1 MNRQGVQSLP
11 CESRGPAGF
20 SLLEVLVS
28 VGILVTGLAS
38 VAALLPA
45 SGALLREATTLDR
58 SVALVANAHADLR
71 SRNALSSSLFTSVPA
86 GRAVVFGEVLR
97 SATSTAVVPANAAA
111 LNILMNA
118 DDFFLPDDVAYGAS
132 VSGTTPANSFV
143 NGGTAVREF
152 KPGVCY
158 GAMLTPVDFAAA
170 IASGSSATLSVAI
183 FAKSNATFT
192 TLDLIPVVASA
203 STFRVPGASASAA
216 ETNRKSF
223 LRGCG
228 WVLALPPTAA
238 QSPRWFRI
246 ASSWTTDVINAIT
259 GAVEP
264 ADSFV
269 TFEDATVK
277 DVPLTSGALRVV
289 GFERLMTVDEKIVVL
304 E

>member
-1 MNRQGVQSLP
+1 MP
-11 CESRGPAGF
+11 YESRGPAGF

-71 SRNALSSSLFTSVPA
+71 TRGAVSSSLFTSVPA

-97 SATSTAVVPANAAA
+97 TATSTTVVSANAAA
-111 LNILMNA
+111 INGFMKT
-118 DDFFLPDDVAYGAS
+118 DDFFLPDDLTYGAS
-132 VSGTTPANSFV
+132 VAGTTPANSFV
-143 NGGTAVREF
+143 DGGAAVREF

-158 GAMLTPVDFAAA
+158 GAMLTPRDFASAV
-170 IASGSSATLSVAI
+170 ASGSSATLSVAI
-183 FAKSNATFT
+183 FTKSNATFT

-203 STFRVPGASASAA
+203 STFQVPGDPAVA
-216 ETNRKSF
+216 EANRKSF

-228 WVLALPPTAA
+228 WVLALPPTGA

-246 ASSWTTDVINAIT
+246 ASSWTTEIINAAT
-259 GAVEP
+259 GVAEP
-264 ADSFV
+264 AASFV
-269 TFEDATVK
+269 SFEDATVK
-277 DVPLTSGALRVV
+277 DFPLTGSPPALRVV

>member
-1 MNRQGVQSLP
+1 MP
-11 CESRGPAGF
+11 YASRGRAGF

-71 SRNALSSSLFTSVPA
+71 IRGALSSSLFTSVPA

-97 SATSTAVVPANAAA
+97 TATSATIVPANAAA
-111 LNILMNA
+111 LNLLMSA
-118 DDFFLPDDVAYGAS
+118 DDFLLSDDLSYGAS
-132 VSGTTPANSFV
+132 AAGTTPTNAFV

-158 GAMLTPVDFAAA
+158 GAMLTPRDFASAVT
-170 IASGSSATLSVAI
+170 SGSSATLSVAI

-203 STFRVPGASASAA
+203 STFQVAGVSAGAA
-216 ETNRKSF
+216 EANRKSF

-246 ASSWTTDVINAIT
+246 ASSWTTEIINAGT
-259 GAVEP
+259 GVAEP
-264 ADSFV
+264 AASFV
-269 TFEDATVK
+269 SFEDATVK
-277 DVPLTSGALRVV
+277 DFPLTGSTPALRVV